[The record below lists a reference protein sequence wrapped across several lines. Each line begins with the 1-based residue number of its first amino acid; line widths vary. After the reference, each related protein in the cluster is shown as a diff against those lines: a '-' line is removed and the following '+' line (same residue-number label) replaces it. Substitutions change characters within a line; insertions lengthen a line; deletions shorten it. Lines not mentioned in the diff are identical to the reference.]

1 MFSTLS
7 TDYHTFLNWTWT
19 DIAPYYQDLTA
30 RSLDA
35 AAVDA
40 WLADWTR
47 IGKTVAEMFARLHL
61 ATTLDTAD
69 AAAEQRYMAFLSDV
83 QPKVEEAEQ
92 QLKQKLLGSG
102 LQPIGFEMPLR
113 NLRAEA
119 DLFREANLPLI
130 LEARKIG
137 QQYNKI
143 VGAQSV
149 LWQGQEVT
157 LQQLRP
163 IGLTDDRSVRE
174 QVWRLAAQRW
184 LADRGAI
191 NDLWRQAVPLRQQIA
206 RNADHPDFRSY
217 AWRDRQRFDYTP
229 DNCLE
234 FHAAIEEVVVP
245 AASRIYERA
254 RQRLGV
260 DVIRPWDL
268 DLDRNP
274 ISLEIKPPFKDG
286 AELMAKTAAVFAQVD
301 PQLGEYYATMQR
313 AGLLDLDNRKGKA
326 PGAFCTEF
334 LVAEQPFIFMNSVGL
349 RDDVRTMLHES
360 GHAFHVFETLHLP
373 YIQQLNIT
381 MEIAE
386 VASMAM
392 ELLASPYLSDRQGGF
407 YGDADFAQDRAMH
420 LERIILFWPYMAMVD
435 AFQHWAYTHADGND
449 PAACDAQ
456 WTELANRFMPGVD
469 WRGLEAEL
477 MTGWHR
483 KQHIH
488 RSPFYYVEYGLAQLG
503 AVQVWRNAL
512 KDQAGALAAYRRAL
526 SLGATKP
533 LPELYAA
540 ANVKFAFDA
549 GTLRE
554 AVDLIESHIEQ
565 LAV

>member
-1 MFSTLS
+1 
-7 TDYHTFLNWTWT
+7 
-19 DIAPYYQDLTA
+19 
-30 RSLDA
+30 
-35 AAVDA
+35 
-40 WLADWTR
+40 
-47 IGKTVAEMFARLHL
+47 
-61 ATTLDTAD
+61 
-69 AAAEQRYMAFLSDV
+69 
-83 QPKVEEAEQ
+83 
-92 QLKQKLLGSG
+92 
-102 LQPIGFEMPLR
+102 MPLR

-119 DLFREANLPLI
+119 ELFREANLPLI
-130 LEARKIG
+130 LQGRKVG

-149 LWQGQEVT
+149 TWQGQEHT

-163 IGLTDDRSVRE
+163 IGLSADRAVRE
-174 QVWRLAAQRW
+174 QAWRLASERW
-184 LADRGAI
+184 LADRAAI

-206 RNADHPDFRSY
+206 HNADQPDFRAHS
-217 AWRDRQRFDYTP
+217 WRSLQRFDYTP
-229 DNCLE
+229 ENCLE
-234 FHAAIEEVVVP
+234 FHAAIEAVVVP
-245 AASRIYERA
+245 AATRIYDRA

-260 DVIRPWDL
+260 ATVRPWDL

-274 ISLEIKPPFKDG
+274 ISLDARPPFKDI
-286 AELMAKTAAVFAQVD
+286 ADLVEKTAAVFAQVD
-301 PQLGEYYATMQR
+301 PQLGEYYATMR
-313 AGLLDLDNRKGKA
+313 REGLLDLDNRKGKA

-334 LVAEQPFIFMNSVGL
+334 LVTGRPFIFMNSVGL

-373 YIQQLNIT
+373 YVQQLNIT

-392 ELLASPYLSDRQGGF
+392 ELLASPYLSDQHGGF
-407 YGDADFAQDRAMH
+407 YSGADYAQDRIQH

-435 AFQHWAYTHADGND
+435 AFQHWAYTHTDGDD
-449 PAACDAQ
+449 PSACDAK
-456 WTELANRFMPGVD
+456 WVELAQRFMPGVD
-469 WRGLEAEL
+469 WSGLDDAL

-512 KDQAGALAAYRRAL
+512 KDQAGALAAYRHAL
-526 SLGATKP
+526 SLGATRP

-549 GTLRE
+549 HTLRE
-554 AVDLIESHIEQ
+554 AVEVIESNIAQFE
-565 LAV
+565 A